1 MNSREIL
8 LDRLFSLYVRIRD
21 TDYYGNFQCIT
32 CGTNKGWYDCTCGHF
47 RKRSHRATRWHPMNA
62 HAQCATCNTLD
73 NYALYEMKMIEMYGR
88 QQVEELVALSRTMPK
103 ITSSEIEEKI
113 YKLRKLC
120 HNIQKSEKL
129 KINVP

>member
-1 MNSREIL
+1 
-8 LDRLFSLYVRIRD
+8 
-21 TDYYGNFQCIT
+21 
-32 CGTNKGWYDCTCGHF
+32 
-47 RKRSHRATRWHPMNA
+47 MNA